1 MMPVSSKKILEL
13 LKKFHI
19 MRIYLLKITISE
31 RIYMTFG
38 EKLRQLRKRK
48 KLTQEQMAEL
58 IEIHESHVGRY
69 EKDLSSPTAQVL
81 IRISKLFNVSTD
93 YLLFDDRNEP
103 STSMK
108 ISDNELF
115 TQFQEVDKMGED
127 KRELIKRIISM
138 AINEDKIKKMV
149 S

>member
-1 MMPVSSKKILEL
+1 M
-13 LKKFHI
+13 
-19 MRIYLLKITISE
+19 KITISE

-58 IEIHESHVGRY
+58 IDIHESHVGRY

-93 YLLFDDRNEP
+93 YLLFDDRSEP
-103 STSMK
+103 STSLK

-115 TQFQEVDKMGED
+115 TQFQEVDKMSED

>member
-1 MMPVSSKKILEL
+1 
-13 LKKFHI
+13 
-19 MRIYLLKITISE
+19 
-31 RIYMTFG
+31 MTFG

-69 EKDLSSPTAQVL
+69 EKDFSSPTAQVL
-81 IRISKLFNVSTD
+81 IRIAKLFNVSTD
-93 YLLFDDRNEP
+93 YLLFDDQNDT
-103 STSMK
+103 STTLK

-115 TQFQEVDKMGED
+115 AQFQEVDKMSEE
-127 KRELIKRIISM
+127 KRELIKRIIAM

>member
-1 MMPVSSKKILEL
+1 
-13 LKKFHI
+13 
-19 MRIYLLKITISE
+19 MRICLLKITISE

-93 YLLFDDRNEP
+93 YLLFDDRSEP
-103 STSMK
+103 STSLK

-115 TQFQEVDKMGED
+115 TQFQEVDKMSED

>member
-1 MMPVSSKKILEL
+1 
-13 LKKFHI
+13 
-19 MRIYLLKITISE
+19 
-31 RIYMTFG
+31 MTFG

-81 IRISKLFNVSTD
+81 IRIAKLFNVSTD
-93 YLLFDDRNEP
+93 YLLFDDRNDP
-103 STSMK
+103 STSLK

-115 TQFQEVDKMGED
+115 AQFQEVDKMDEE

>member
-1 MMPVSSKKILEL
+1 M
-13 LKKFHI
+13 
-19 MRIYLLKITISE
+19 KITISE

-93 YLLFDDRNEP
+93 YLLFDDRSEP
-103 STSMK
+103 STSLK

-115 TQFQEVDKMGED
+115 TQFQEVDKMSED

>member
-1 MMPVSSKKILEL
+1 
-13 LKKFHI
+13 
-19 MRIYLLKITISE
+19 
-31 RIYMTFG
+31 
-38 EKLRQLRKRK
+38 
-48 KLTQEQMAEL
+48 MAEL

-115 TQFQEVDKMGED
+115 TQFQEVDKMSED